1 MLTEAPAVGDCV
13 WIKVMS
19 DMVWVYGGNT
29 AEWYPGSLQG
39 KKLYSSVGFFSPY
52 NSVLENDIQGWF

>member
-29 AEWYPGSLQG
+29 AE
-39 KKLYSSVGFFSPY
+39 
-52 NSVLENDIQGWF
+52 